1 MHCKSDC
8 LIFKSEHLY
17 YKCVVQSCVPISKVG
32 WAASRRWSASREG
45 CCYCNLGGLLYL
57 KVLCCTVL
65 GLQKTHLSLYMVILI
80 AVLCG
85 AVVFLV
91 IFTIVCIRKPKEG
104 EWAVLESLNVL
115 CVHSLVLTLR
125 AFGAGAGTMFMST
138 CSSSGTWIMKTFDQ
152 TTHKSK

>member
-8 LIFKSEHLY
+8 LIFKSEQGHTR
-17 YKCVVQSCVPISKVG
+17 VVQSCVTISKVG
-32 WAASRRWSASREG
+32 WAASRRWSASCEG

-57 KVLCCTVL
+57 KVLCGTVL
-65 GLQKTHLSLYMVILI
+65 GLQKTHLSLYVVILI

-91 IFTIVCIRKPKEG
+91 IFTIVCVRKPKEG

-125 AFGAGAGTMFMST
+125 AFGAGTMFMST